1 MPNPNDVL
9 NAPCAWCR
17 KPFYKPS
24 LIEKYIGRGKFI
36 KVCKTC
42 DPIVEKQSVNVFN
55 NFSRRC
61 GTAIEKEAGNQ

>member
-9 NAPCAWCR
+9 NGPCAWCR

-42 DPIVEKQSVNVFN
+42 APIVEKQAKNVFN

-61 GTAIEKEAGNQ
+61 VTVEPRRN